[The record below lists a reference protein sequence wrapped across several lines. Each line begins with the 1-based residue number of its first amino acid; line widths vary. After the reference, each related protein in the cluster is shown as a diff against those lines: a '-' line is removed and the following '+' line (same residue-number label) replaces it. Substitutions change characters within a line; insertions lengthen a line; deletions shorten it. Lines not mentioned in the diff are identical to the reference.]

1 MSEAA
6 FLMPAALGFAA
17 AVGLDPFLTLVL
29 LAFAPIA
36 GWTLPAGLVPIEE
49 PSVLAVVVVL
59 FIAEFVVERSRTLAA
74 YWHYLQAVARPV
86 AGALFAHLLV
96 DGADGDPLLQVV
108 APLTAAAVALLV
120 HLAKCGANVLLWFDG
135 DRHVRPILV
144 SLFEDVCVAGLVVL
158 SFDAPLVGGGVVL
171 GGILALVTFG
181 RGVLR
186 AGVFG
191 HLLSWRRSWGSLSPF
206 RWTTEAEL
214 PADLA
219 IKVAEIPRP
228 LGRTFKAARVG
239 GFRMSDSGLFRS
251 GWLVVGAEDPW
262 WITRSLRG
270 ARLTA
275 LDMSEPGTERTESL
289 FLQLGGSE
297 GSYAPSL
304 ILPRSGPSLE
314 ALNAE
319 LSRVSVYA
327 EPV

>member
-6 FLMPAALGFAA
+6 LLMPAALGFAA

-29 LAFAPIA
+29 LAFAPFA
-36 GWTLPAGLVPIEE
+36 GWTLPAGLAPIEE
-49 PSVLAVVVVL
+49 PSVLAVAVVL
-59 FIAEFVVERSRTLAA
+59 FLAEFFVERSRTLAA
-74 YWHYLQAVARPV
+74 FWHYLQAVARPV

-96 DGADGDPLLQVV
+96 GGADGDPLLQVV

-135 DRHVRPILV
+135 DRHVRPALI

-158 SFDAPLVGGGVVL
+158 SFDAPPVAGGVVL
-171 GGILALVTFG
+171 VFILALVTLG
-181 RGVLR
+181 RGILR

-191 HLLSWRRSWGSLSPF
+191 HLLSWRRSWGSLNPF
-206 RWTTEAEL
+206 QWTTEAEL

-219 IKVAEIPRP
+219 SKVAEIPRP
-228 LGRTFKAARVG
+228 LGRSFKAARVG

-251 GWLVVGAEDPW
+251 GWLVVGADDPW
-262 WITRSLRG
+262 WITRSWRG
-270 ARLTA
+270 ARMTA
-275 LDMSEPGTERTESL
+275 LDMSEPSNERTESL
-289 FLQLGGSE
+289 FLQLGGGDASH
-297 GSYAPSL
+297 APSL

-319 LSRVSVYA
+319 LAESAFYA